1 MPRVTL
7 IHPCLGRRAGERRGL
22 RTWQMQPLWVAALA
36 ASTPR
41 EVELRF
47 YDDRLEKIPFDEP
60 TDLVGISVETYTARR
75 AYQIA
80 SEYRRRGV
88 PVAMGGI
95 HATLCPTEVAEY
107 AECVVT
113 GEAEQT
119 WPQLVD
125 DLRHG
130 RLERFYRPNGGAFP
144 TGWRYDR
151 SVLHGKRYLPIKLIE
166 FGRGCRLTC
175 EFCAVQTAF
184 HSTYLQR
191 PVDYVIAEVAATAA
205 NGDRAKLIFF
215 VDDNLACE
223 AGRLK
228 EFLRA
233 LIPLRV
239 RWVGQ
244 AGINVAHDPELLDL
258 IVRSGCRCLLIGFES
273 LQPAN
278 LREMGKPIN
287 EAHGG
292 IERAVG
298 ELRRFR
304 VPVYGTFVFG
314 CDADTPDDFQ
324 RTVDFSVAHGF
335 LLAAFAH
342 LMPFPGTPLYL
353 RLARECRLLHESW
366 WLDPQYAYNT
376 VAFQPRHLSPQE
388 LRRHCLAARREFFSW
403 PSMLRRSL
411 AAGPQQRNFWTVN
424 LLHRVELGLRDGHPL
439 GDQTWTR
446 PLLRAQ

>member
-1 MPRVTL
+1 V
-7 IHPCLGRRAGERRGL
+7 GERRGL
-22 RTWQMQPLWVAALA
+22 RTWQMQPLWAAALA
-36 ASTPR
+36 AQTPSGIQ
-41 EVELRF
+41 LRL
-47 YDDRLEKIPFDEP
+47 YDDRVETIPFDEP

-95 HATLCPTEVAEY
+95 HASLCPAEVARY
-107 AECVVT
+107 AECALT
-113 GEAEQT
+113 GGAEGS
-119 WPQLVD
+119 WPELID

-130 RLERFYRPNGGAFP
+130 RLQKFYHGPEAPSVG
-144 TGWRYDR
+144 GWRYDR
-151 SVLHGKRYLPIKLIE
+151 SIFRGKHYLPVRLIE

-184 HSTYLQR
+184 HNTYTGR
-191 PVDYVIAEVAATAA
+191 PVDQVIAEVAATSSGADGTEL
-205 NGDRAKLIFF
+205 NFF

-223 AGRLK
+223 PDRLK
-228 EFLRA
+228 QFLRD

-278 LREMGKPIN
+278 LREMRKPIN
-287 EAHGG
+287 EARGG
-292 IERAVG
+292 IEQAVA
-298 ELRRFR
+298 ELRRFG

-314 CDADTPDDFQ
+314 CDGDTPDDFQ
-324 RTVDFSVAHGF
+324 HTVEFCVDNGL

-342 LMPFPGTPLYL
+342 LMPFPGTALYR
-353 RLARECRLLHESW
+353 RLASEGRLLHENW
-366 WLDPQYAYNT
+366 WLDSGYAYST
-376 VAFQPRHLSPQE
+376 VTFEPRHLSPDE
-388 LRRHCLAARREFFSW
+388 LRRCCLASRREFFSW
-403 PSMLRRSL
+403 PNMLRRSL
-411 AAGPQQRNFWTVN
+411 AAGLKQRDYWIVN
-424 LLHRVELGLRDGHPL
+424 LLHRAELSLRDGHPL
-439 GDQTWTR
+439 GDQAWNQS
-446 PLLRAQ
+446 LLTAD